1 MATRTSV
8 IWERLDRPS
17 RGPQPAW
24 SHDQIVKVAIGIAD
38 GHGLEA
44 LTMRRLATAVDAGTM
59 TLYRY
64 LTGKDDLLELMFDA
78 ILDEIPV
85 PDEPSGNWRL
95 DLTALARQIRQ
106 LGHRHPWSVL
116 HALGR
121 PTFGPNALRRT
132 EYMLACLGGLG
143 LTIDEMQEIL
153 EMVRA
158 FVTGFVHDELAER
171 ETQRRSG
178 LTEDE
183 WREWVGP
190 YLDKALATGRY
201 PYLVRVVEEGNH
213 EQDED
218 ERFERSLRRVLDGIA
233 ADLMLR

>member
-64 LTGKDDLLELMFDA
+64 LNGKDDLLELMFDA
-78 ILDEIPV
+78 ILDEAPV
-85 PDEPSGNWRL
+85 PDAPSGDWRL
-95 DLTALARQIRQ
+95 DLTELARQNRQ

-121 PTFGPNALRRT
+121 PTFGPNALRRS
-132 EYMLACLGGLG
+132 EYMLACLDGLG
-143 LTIDEMQEIL
+143 LTIDEML
-153 EMVRA
+153 EMLETVRA
-158 FVTGFVHDELAER
+158 FVTGFVHDELSER
-171 ETQRRSG
+171 EAQRRSG
-178 LTEDE
+178 LTEAE
-183 WREWVGP
+183 WQEWVGP
-190 YLDKALATGRY
+190 YLGRALATGRY
-201 PYLVRVVEEGNH
+201 PYLARVVKEGSH
-213 EQDED
+213 AQDGD
-218 ERFERSLRRVLDGIA
+218 ERFERSLRRILDGIA